1 MVGGKDE
8 QKIAYKRQKK
18 LKQQQQKKTRTE
30 SEKVAMITMLPLK
43 TENISTQL
51 ENQENN

>member
-1 MVGGKDE
+1 MWKSW
-8 QKIAYKRQKK
+8 
-18 LKQQQQKKTRTE
+18 KQQQETRTE
-30 SEKVAMITMLPLK
+30 SEEAAMITMLPLK